1 MRLGFTFPYPFRK
14 MTGIGSVVQTLTVFL
29 RDRKNEVTWIVP
41 DSTGPPFHNPPSGT
55 HVKEVRVARFP
66 HGRDL
71 ALAVGTLR
79 FLLGKRRRIDVVH
92 AHQPHLQ
99 TIAAIFCARLMC
111 VPVVVTLHGVLP
123 RPESHVGRAILR
135 WCEKTVFACADEVVF
150 VSAESAKALSATRG
164 TVIHNGVRITDE
176 CRGPEVRSRIRAEW
190 RCDNKV
196 VLLFAGRFSRLKGV
210 NDLVRAFASLV
221 SEGRDLLLVLIGGG
235 LPAEENEM
243 RALISDTGLEKI
255 ARIYGATQ
263 GYREYLL
270 GADLYVFPSYVE
282 GLPLTLLEAM
292 AAGLPIV
299 ASDVGGIPE
308 AVRDGLEARLIRP
321 GDTAE
326 LRSAIAW
333 MLDHPTERT
342 RMGERARS
350 RVRAAFTD
358 EQMCAKY
365 LTVYESLSRT

>member
-1 MRLGFTFPYPFRK
+1 M
-14 MTGIGSVVQTLTVFL
+14 
-29 RDRKNEVTWIVP
+29 
-41 DSTGPPFHNPPSGT
+41 
-55 HVKEVRVARFP
+55 
-66 HGRDL
+66 
-71 ALAVGTLR
+71 
-79 FLLGKRRRIDVVH
+79 
-92 AHQPHLQ
+92 
-99 TIAAIFCARLMC
+99 
-111 VPVVVTLHGVLP
+111 
-123 RPESHVGRAILR
+123 
-135 WCEKTVFACADEVVF
+135 
-150 VSAESAKALSATRG
+150 
-164 TVIHNGVRITDE
+164 
-176 CRGPEVRSRIRAEW
+176 
-190 RCDNKV
+190 
-196 VLLFAGRFSRLKGV
+196 
-210 NDLVRAFASLV
+210 VRAFASLV

-358 EQMCAKY
+358 EHMCAKY